1 MRAALVLWGALSVG
15 LSCSVALAAPPSTGP
30 SPSTLPPEVGGTS
43 AEADAL
49 FLEGRALLQQ
59 GKVAEACAKLTR
71 SNRIAPAVGTLIN
84 LGFCHEQLGRM
95 LSAMEAYSEAEIL
108 ARRAGDTKRATF
120 AVERIADVSPRMMKL
135 KIRVSEPETPG
146 LVVQRNKV
154 DVPRTD
160 FGVPVPID
168 PDEILLTA
176 TAPGRAPWSLDL
188 HARGEGATLDV
199 LVPPLREKDGGPS
212 REQSGVQITTKRA
225 GAIALGAV
233 GVTAIASALV
243 LGLTAK
249 SRYDDSLAFCDAS
262 GCDAR
267 AVDAQRSAVSQGNI
281 ATLIGALGLA
291 ATGAGVYFWIT
302 GGPSTGAAPAGAQV
316 SVGARF
322 F

>member
-15 LSCSVALAAPPSTGP
+15 LWCSVARSAPPNAGP
-30 SPSTLPPEVGGTS
+30 SPSNLPPEVGGTS

-59 GKVAEACAKLTR
+59 GKHAEACAKLTR

-84 LGFCHEQLGRM
+84 LGFCSEQLGRM

-108 ARRAGDTKRATF
+108 ARRAGDIKRATF
-120 AVERIADVSPRMMKL
+120 ALERIADVSPRMMKL
-135 KIRVSEPETPG
+135 KIRVSEPDTPG

-154 DVPRTD
+154 AVPRTD

-168 PDEILLTA
+168 PDEIVLTA

-199 LVPPLREKDGGPS
+199 LVPPLDAVQPRTQDAE
-212 REQSGVQITTKRA
+212 GVRITTKRA

-233 GVTAIASALV
+233 GLTAVASAVV

-249 SRYDDSLAFCDAS
+249 SRYDDSLAFCDPS

-267 AVDAQRSAVSQGNI
+267 AVDAQRSAAAQGNV
-281 ATLIGALGLA
+281 ATLVGALGLA
-291 ATGAGVYFWIT
+291 ALGGGVYFWL
-302 GGPSTGAAPAGAQV
+302 TGAPATSSAPAGAQV
-316 SVGARF
+316 TVGARWF
-322 F
+322 

>member
-15 LSCSVALAAPPSTGP
+15 LWCSVARSAPPSAGP
-30 SPSTLPPEVGGTS
+30 SPSNLPPEVGGTS

-59 GKVAEACAKLTR
+59 GKHAEACAKLTR

-84 LGFCHEQLGRM
+84 LGFCSEQLGRM

-120 AVERIADVSPRMMKL
+120 ALERIADVSPRMMKL
-135 KIRVSEPETPG
+135 KIRVSEPDTPG

-154 DVPRTD
+154 AVPRTD

-168 PDEILLTA
+168 PDEIVLTA

-199 LVPPLREKDGGPS
+199 LVPPLDAVERRPRDAE
-212 REQSGVQITTKRA
+212 GVRITTKRA

-233 GVTAIASALV
+233 GLTAVASAVV

-249 SRYDDSLAFCDAS
+249 SRYDDSLAFCDPS

-267 AVDAQRSAVSQGNI
+267 AVDAQRSAAAQGNV
-281 ATLIGALGLA
+281 ATLVGALGLA
-291 ATGAGVYFWIT
+291 ALGGGVYFWL
-302 GGPSTGAAPAGAQV
+302 TGAPATSSAPAGAQV
-316 SVGARF
+316 TVGARWF
-322 F
+322 

>member
-15 LSCSVALAAPPSTGP
+15 LWCSVARSAPPSAGP
-30 SPSTLPPEVGGTS
+30 SPSNLPPEVGGTS

-59 GKVAEACAKLTR
+59 GKHAEACAKLTR

-84 LGFCHEQLGRM
+84 LGFCSEQLGRM

-120 AVERIADVSPRMMKL
+120 ALERIADVSPRMMKL
-135 KIRVSEPETPG
+135 KIRVSEPDTPG

-154 DVPRTD
+154 AVPRTD

-168 PDEILLTA
+168 PDEIVLTA

-199 LVPPLREKDGGPS
+199 LVPPLDAVQRRAQDAE
-212 REQSGVQITTKRA
+212 GVRITTKRA

-233 GVTAIASALV
+233 GLTAVASAVV

-249 SRYDDSLAFCDAS
+249 SRYDDSLAFCDPS

-267 AVDAQRSAVSQGNI
+267 AVDAQRSAAAQGNV
-281 ATLIGALGLA
+281 ATLVGALGLA
-291 ATGAGVYFWIT
+291 ALGGGVYFWL
-302 GGPSTGAAPAGAQV
+302 TGAPATSSAPAGAQV
-316 SVGARF
+316 TVGARWF
-322 F
+322 

>member
-15 LSCSVALAAPPSTGP
+15 LWCSVARSAPPNAGP
-30 SPSTLPPEVGGTS
+30 SPSNLPPEVGGTS

-59 GKVAEACAKLTR
+59 GKHAEACAKLTR

-84 LGFCHEQLGRM
+84 LGFCSEQLGRM

-120 AVERIADVSPRMMKL
+120 ALERIADVSPRMMKL
-135 KIRVSEPETPG
+135 KIRVSEPDTPG

-154 DVPRTD
+154 AVPRTD

-168 PDEILLTA
+168 PDEIVLTA

-199 LVPPLREKDGGPS
+199 LVPPLDAVQRRAQDAE
-212 REQSGVQITTKRA
+212 GVRITTKRA

-233 GVTAIASALV
+233 GLTAVASAVV

-249 SRYDDSLAFCDAS
+249 SRYDDSLAFCDPS

-267 AVDAQRSAVSQGNI
+267 AVDAQRSAAAQGNV
-281 ATLIGALGLA
+281 ATLVGALGLA
-291 ATGAGVYFWIT
+291 ALGGGVYFWL
-302 GGPSTGAAPAGAQV
+302 TGAPATSSAPAGAQV
-316 SVGARF
+316 TVGARWF
-322 F
+322 